1 MAMNL
6 RLTEDNETAVRDQ
19 AEREGVSMNALIN
32 KAVAE
37 YVARWQH
44 HDMVRTE
51 IGFAIAE
58 HRELLD
64 KLK

>member
-44 HDMVRTE
+44 RDMVRTE

-64 KLK
+64 RLK